1 MSLPQTPCPFYKV
14 CPTKILYD
22 PEKCMD
28 RAVLEC
34 PFFQEYL
41 RESLLFLYNRM
52 EEGEELSIPAFTIK
66 KEKDGLRVIRQ

>member
-1 MSLPQTPCPFYKV
+1 VLVTPCPFYKV
-14 CPTKILYD
+14 CPTRILYD

-52 EEGEELSIPAFTIK
+52 GEGEELSIPAFTIR
-66 KEKDGLRVIRQ
+66 KEKDGLRVIKQWQ